1 MKKAD
6 EKERR
11 LLGFQDGQ
19 YRAIVCKPKL
29 AGFGV
34 NWQHC
39 AHAVFA
45 SISFSYEQHYQAKR
59 RSHRFG
65 QSQRVRNDVVMS
77 DTEASIW
84 DIINVKSEKHDEM
97 KRRMSV
103 AMGKA
108 QSNASVR
115 VAYDRPIDL
124 AFPEWI
130 KGEKK

>member
-1 MKKAD
+1 
-6 EKERR
+6 
-11 LLGFQDGQ
+11 
-19 YRAIVCKPKL
+19 
-29 AGFGV
+29 
-34 NWQHC
+34 
-39 AHAVFA
+39 
-45 SISFSYEQHYQAKR
+45 
-59 RSHRFG
+59 
-65 QSQRVRNDVVMS
+65 MS

-103 AMGKA
+103 AMGQA